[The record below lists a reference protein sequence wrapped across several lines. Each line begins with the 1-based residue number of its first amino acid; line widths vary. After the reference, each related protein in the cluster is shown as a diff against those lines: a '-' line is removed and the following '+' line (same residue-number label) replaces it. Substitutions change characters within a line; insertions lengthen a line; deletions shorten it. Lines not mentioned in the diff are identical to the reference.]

1 MKPQPEAGTERL
13 LEALKRHVLVVFM
26 LGCFAVLLFLWIAF
40 GGAVPLKAKRYEV
53 RVSFPE
59 ATTLAEQ
66 ADVRV
71 AGVTVG
77 KVRGKELDKSGTA
90 TRVRLSIDPD
100 FAPLPAGTKAILR
113 QKSLF
118 GETYVELTPG
128 ARGAPKLADGATI
141 QPDRVE
147 PTVELDEILGIFDKD
162 TKRAFRAWIKDS
174 ALITRRGGGRDLNAA
189 LGNLPSFAGGGADL
203 LGVLDRQGQAV
214 RLLVRNTGQVL
225 GALNERSGQLR
236 ALIENADRT
245 FGATAASQDALAQT
259 FAILPTFADE
269 SRLTLRRLERF
280 SRDADP
286 LVRDLR
292 PAAGDLE
299 PTIRDVSA
307 LAPDLGD
314 LFADLRTVI
323 PVAAR
328 NLPAGRRFLRGAEP
342 VLSAL
347 HVFLQELNPILSYAN
362 FNQQMLGG
370 FITQSSLT
378 FNLDLDRPG
387 EAEDGVFDYVLQ
399 QFGAINN
406 TSLALNRTRPEYDR
420 GNAYVEPNVYKRA
433 VGLGIG
439 ESADCKVTG
448 GEKRDPSPGSA
459 PCFVEPPSLWDNRL
473 FPLVQAGRAPNVPA
487 PRGTEGRSPAD
498 PDR

>member
-1 MKPQPEAGTERL
+1 MPSRPAAVSRRPGPAAEGTRARGLLRRGAGPPQPSARAAPHAAGAGPVPRGFHARPRGGETARRTRGVPGPPAAYLFRLRDRHRDRGARLRQAARRGRSLPGRARPERLPGRRPVHHRGPDVGLDGRAAGRARAVPLSAAPARPLTVRARARGARGIGPPRLDARDLRVAPRQLGSAGVKPQPEAGTERL

-128 ARGAPKLADGATI
+128 SRGAPKLADGATI

-225 GALNERSGQLR
+225 GASNERSGQLR

-245 FGATAASQDALAQT
+245 FGATAASQD
-259 FAILPTFADE
+259 
-269 SRLTLRRLERF
+269 
-280 SRDADP
+280 
-286 LVRDLR
+286 
-292 PAAGDLE
+292 G
-299 PTIRDVSA
+299 
-307 LAPDLGD
+307 
-314 LFADLRTVI
+314 
-323 PVAAR
+323 
-328 NLPAGRRFLRGAEP
+328 
-342 VLSAL
+342 
-347 HVFLQELNPILSYAN
+347 
-362 FNQQMLGG
+362 
-370 FITQSSLT
+370 
-378 FNLDLDRPG
+378 
-387 EAEDGVFDYVLQ
+387 
-399 QFGAINN
+399 
-406 TSLALNRTRPEYDR
+406 
-420 GNAYVEPNVYKRA
+420 
-433 VGLGIG
+433 
-439 ESADCKVTG
+439 
-448 GEKRDPSPGSA
+448 
-459 PCFVEPPSLWDNRL
+459 
-473 FPLVQAGRAPNVPA
+473 
-487 PRGTEGRSPAD
+487 
-498 PDR
+498 